1 MKALIAI
8 VFLAAGALLAT
19 ACGAQAPANAP
30 AGATGLCNDGSY
42 WTNPTKSG
50 ACSGHKGVKEW
61 YGAAAAPG
69 GDPGLVWVNPSAKT
83 STAPV
88 TSGTERLRPV
98 NSCRRN
104 RLLPR
109 AITRITAK
117 PARSRRHA

>member
-83 STAPV
+83 YHCPGDKWY
-88 TSGTERLRPV
+88 GTTKTGQFMSEEQAV
-98 NSCRRN
+98 
-104 RLLPR
+104 
-109 AITRITAK
+109 AK
-117 PARSRRHA
+117 GNHPDHGKACKK